1 MSGYYSLFN
10 LFFFFFDVYSLL
22 FLLCIFFLFEFQN
35 GILYRGVSPDVLM
48 LDQTGYL
55 QVGAVP
61 MFFAAL
67 YSSISIFIFGNNQY
81 LIEVM

>member
-1 MSGYYSLFN
+1 MYIHYGFSSL
-10 LFFFFFDVYSLL
+10 
-22 FLLCIFFLFEFQN
+22 IFLFEFQN
-35 GILYRGVSPDVLM
+35 GVLYRGVSPDVLM

-67 YSSISIFIFGNNQY
+67 SSLISN
-81 LIEVM
+81 